1 MSSTSFRCIYRDHDA
16 PLGERTLEHVW
27 PGRLGGELCPDFFK
41 TRDVCRRCNSL
52 SGRYVDGEFIR
63 SFFNGVE
70 QISAALAWLDT
81 SQPRPLPCVYMGVN
95 RAQPPDAREVCEA
108 WIGPRGERIFYF
120 RDSDDDHFTGFARGD
135 PLRRRH
141 DPGRVYLSF
150 SRANM
155 FWVATAIL
163 SVRKTF
169 PRAEF
174 RLLTSTDSPE
184 ISAGC
189 AAENEQSA
197 CDRAYIAPL
206 LAERCANVTL
216 SMFVDHGTRFQAKL
230 AIGFG
235 HTLFGPAFARLPYT
249 ERLRSYL
256 WERDASQRADIDLRG
271 TPLLGGERAI
281 DEQLLPWPSATTFVF
296 FRDSMSV
303 MSMIYGPSGRALRTV
318 IAADGEAAALGSR
331 VLEIHGNSFVV
342 ILVPGRSQCCGPYPL
357 MRYIMH
363 RTGGP
368 PIDELTAL
376 TASHRTIAA
385 IERVVAHLEIQ
396 QPTGI

>member
-1 MSSTSFRCIYRDHDA
+1 MTSTSFRCIYRDHDA

-27 PGRLGGELCPDFFK
+27 PDRLGGDLCPDFFK
-41 TRDVCRRCNSL
+41 TRDVCRRCNSI

-63 SFFNGVE
+63 SFFAGVE
-70 QISAALAWLDT
+70 QVSGALAWLDT
-81 SQPRPLPCVYMGVN
+81 SQPRPLPCVYMGLN
-95 RAQPPDAREVCEA
+95 RIQPADPAEVCEA

-120 RDSDDDHFTGFARGD
+120 RNGDDDHFAGYARGD
-135 PLRRRH
+135 PLCRRH

-174 RLLTSTDSPE
+174 RLLTRTDSPE
-184 ISAGC
+184 INAGC
-189 AAENEQSA
+189 AAETEQSA
-197 CDRAYIAPL
+197 RDRAYIKPL
-206 LAERCANVTL
+206 LAERSANVTL

-249 ERLRSYL
+249 NRLRSYL

-271 TPLLGGERAI
+271 TPLLGGDRGVAEH
-281 DEQLLPWPSATTFVF
+281 LLPWPSATTFAF
-296 FRDSMSV
+296 FRDSVSV
-303 MSMIYGPSGRALRTV
+303 MSMIYGPSMRALRTV
-318 IAADGEAAALGSR
+318 IAADGEATDLTSPVFDTCGGA
-331 VLEIHGNSFVV
+331 FVV
-342 ILVPGRSQCCGPYPL
+342 ILVPGRSQCLGPYPL
-357 MRYIMH
+357 MRYVMH
-363 RTGGP
+363 RAGGAQ
-368 PIDELTAL
+368 IDELSRLA
-376 TASHRTIAA
+376 ASHRTIEE
-385 IERVVAHLEIQ
+385 IERAVAQFDIP
-396 QPTGI
+396 QPDGM